1 VDVTR
6 IAPGGQ
12 VVALVA
18 LLTVRAIIKAWAKA
32 KR

>member
-6 IAPGGQ
+6 IAAGGQ

-18 LLTVRAIIKAWAKA
+18 MLTVRAIIKAWPKA
-32 KR
+32 RR